1 MKSRFV
7 QVMVGILMVTAIAL
21 PAIPLSVAGP
31 RAESANVARWA
42 SMDTWTYRT
51 IVQNEDRT
59 TSQGTVHITWL
70 SDNSTYIIALNTEA
84 CGSDTCYHMD
94 FTGNTDMS
102 GTASGYDY
110 TETDSNSGYYLYRVM
125 DLAMVSGS
133 VTSTSQVSMS
143 GISLNCNGLVS
154 DVTTNTPVL
163 QFQWPIT
170 AGKTWNVNSKV
181 SQHTTGSCTSPD
193 FPGIPFPIDQISY
206 VQYTYTATVQA
217 NTVDHAVY
225 AGTIHSFEIK
235 EVGTINRDG
244 SSSPLDQ
251 FEYYAPTVKRHIDL
265 TQEGEQLKS
274 FNVNFYPDL
283 EIHDANVTTS
293 PTAPTQDLPA
303 KINATVWNTGDMD
316 AANVKVKFADGA
328 TEITTQTIAALVA
341 GAFTNISVDWTPDS
355 FGQHTIKVTL
365 DPLLSIQE
373 YNEKNNVGTLI
384 VDVAKPLP
392 DLKVDASDISLPYE
406 TPVDRA
412 VNIGAKISNIGV
424 LDAHAVHVRFSDA
437 STQIGASDLV
447 FDTIAKGA
455 NVTATQIWTPSTLGS
470 HVIKVSVDPNGL
482 IDEISDANND
492 AQKAVEVVQLN
503 YSFSMTVPI
512 SQKEVKPNET
522 AQFQIT
528 FKNTGKKQDTINVV
542 ASPPPGDWTAS
553 LDKNSILLAS
563 GSSGPVILSVTPPL
577 GAPAGTTV
585 NLTVQATSQ
594 GDSNYKLQTSIAT
607 VVKKMAGTS
616 SALKT
621 STQALAGNPGDTVS
635 YDFTIENT
643 GNAPDT
649 FTLSVDSQWATTIK
663 GGTTTNELQ
672 PKVKQ
677 TVTLETTVPTTGMA
691 GDKNVVTLTVKS
703 TLDQTYQRDS
713 TAVITCLQVYDLSV
727 AETPITLDVTPGDS
741 ATFTIKLGND
751 GNGDDIVN
759 LTITSTP
766 DIPQD
771 WTVSY
776 DAKTTVKA
784 GKNKDI
790 LVTMTTPK
798 TALAHDYAITFNVV
812 GSNGDKVQKPV
823 TLTVK
828 QVYELDLSAA
838 TPTAQVKAGKMVVLT
853 VTVKN
858 TGNGEDTVQMSANN
872 LDPKLTATF
881 SEQEFKLAPGA
892 SKDVT
897 VTLAAK
903 SSSSGTKPIEI
914 KATSKVGK
922 VSDSTTV
929 NLEIKALPQGNNM
942 MLYLLVVIIIVGV
955 AGAAAVIWYRRTH

>member
-1 MKSRFV
+1 MKSRFL
-7 QVMVGILMVTAIAL
+7 QVMLGILMVTAIVL
-21 PAIPLSVAGP
+21 PAIPVSVAGP
-31 RAESANVARWA
+31 RAESANVPRWA
-42 SMDTWTYRT
+42 PLDTWTYRT
-51 IVQNEDRT
+51 IIQNEDRA
-59 TSQGTVHITWL
+59 SSAGPIHITWL
-70 SDNSTYIIALNTEA
+70 SDNSTYTTAATTEA
-84 CGSDTCYHMD
+84 CGLDTCYHLD
-94 FTGNTDMS
+94 FTGQTDMY
-102 GTASGYDY
+102 GTVMTYSY
-110 TETDSNSGYYLYRVM
+110 TESDSNTGYYLYRVK

-133 VTSTSQVSMS
+133 VTSNSQITLDTISDTCTATST
-143 GISLNCNGLVS
+143 
-154 DVTTNTPVL
+154 VTTNTPLL
-163 QFQWPIT
+163 QFKWPIT
-170 AGKTWNVNSKV
+170 AGQSWNVNTKV
-181 SQHTTGSCTSPD
+181 SQATSANCQLTGSSNTN
-193 FPGIPFPIDQISY
+193 SY
-206 VQYTYTATVQA
+206 VQYTYIATVQT
-217 NTVDHAVY
+217 NTVEHAVY

-244 SSSPLDQ
+244 TPSSLDQ
-251 FEYYAPTVKRHIDL
+251 SEFYAPSVKRHIDL

-283 EIHDANVTTS
+283 EIHDANVTTF
-293 PTAPTQDLPA
+293 PAAPTQDLAA

-316 AANVKVKFADGA
+316 AANVKVKFADGS
-328 TEITTQTIAALVA
+328 TEITTLNVA
-341 GAFTNISVDWTPDS
+341 GLGPGNFTTISADWTPDS

-373 YNEKNNVGTLI
+373 YSENNNLATLI

-522 AQFQIT
+522 AQFQLN

-594 GDSNYKLQTSIAT
+594 GDNTYKLQTSIAT

-663 GGTTTNELQ
+663 GGSTTNELQ

-677 TVTLETTVPTTGMA
+677 TITFETTVPQTGMA

-703 TLDQTYQRDS
+703 TLDPTYQRDS
-713 TAVITCLQVYDLSV
+713 TAIITCLQVYDLSV
-727 AETPITLDVTPGDS
+727 AVTPVTLDVTPGDS

-759 LTITSTP
+759 VTITSTP
-766 DIPQD
+766 EIPQD

-784 GKNKDI
+784 GKDKDV
-790 LVTMTTPK
+790 LVTLTTPK
-798 TALAHDYAITFNVV
+798 TALAQDYAITFNVV
-812 GSNGDKVQKPV
+812 GSSGDKVQKPV

-858 TGNGEDTVQMSANN
+858 TGNGEDTVQMSVNN

-897 VTLAAK
+897 VTLSAK
-903 SSSSGTKPIEI
+903 SSASGTKPVDI

-929 NLEIKALPQGNNM
+929 NLDVKAQPQGNNM
-942 MLYLLVVIIIVGV
+942 MIYLLVVIIIIGV
-955 AGAAAVIWYRRTH
+955 AGAAAVIWYKRTH